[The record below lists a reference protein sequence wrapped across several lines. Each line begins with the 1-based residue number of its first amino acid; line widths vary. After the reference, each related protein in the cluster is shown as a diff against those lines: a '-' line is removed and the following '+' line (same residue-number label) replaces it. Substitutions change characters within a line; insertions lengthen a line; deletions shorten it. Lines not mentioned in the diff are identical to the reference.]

1 VIVVNEAFARR
12 YFPGESP
19 LGKRIDFSWGTQGM
33 QEIIGVVRD
42 MREGA
47 IDSPAEP
54 TMYVPLEQRPADAM
68 FLLLRTS
75 IDPASVI
82 DGVRRA
88 MLEIDPDLP
97 LARIRTLDDIVAS
110 SMANRRVPMSMLGVF
125 SIVAL
130 LLAGVGLYATISY
143 SVIQRQREIGIRVAL
158 GAESGQV
165 VRNVLRNAFVL
176 IAIGVAVGSILALWL
191 NRFLA
196 GLLYGV
202 EARDP
207 ATFIGVALLVSLV
220 ALVASYLPALWA
232 SRIDPMV
239 ILRSE

>member
-1 VIVVNEAFARR
+1 
-12 YFPGESP
+12 
-19 LGKRIDFSWGTQGM
+19 
-33 QEIIGVVRD
+33 
-42 MREGA
+42 
-47 IDSPAEP
+47 
-54 TMYVPLEQRPADAM
+54 
-68 FLLLRTS
+68 
-75 IDPASVI
+75 
-82 DGVRRA
+82 VRRA

-158 GAESGQV
+158 GAGSGQV

-176 IAIGVAVGSILALWL
+176 IAVGVAAGSILALWL